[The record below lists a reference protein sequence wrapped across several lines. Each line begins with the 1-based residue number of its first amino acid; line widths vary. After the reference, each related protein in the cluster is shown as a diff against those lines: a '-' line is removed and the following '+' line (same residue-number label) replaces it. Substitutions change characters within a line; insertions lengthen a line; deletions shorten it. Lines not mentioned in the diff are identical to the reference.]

1 MASATTP
8 PLTLPHSDACPQ
20 MRPSL
25 WPAAAQG
32 RERLKI
38 TAEDRLRRT
47 RSIASSH
54 HTTSSG
60 HHRDSTS
67 TDPFATK
74 QQAEVAALEAYNRA
88 HRYDNQACRPAAHLQ
103 RRRSQ
108 TTGRTEGSF
117 FEDARLGRRRSTS
130 TKGESRPPQSRRSQ
144 QPPTVNENATDS
156 AGEERVVTRK
166 RSVIPPSS
174 AVTQSQ
180 RENLTVPSTTSQRTR
195 KPQSVYADGSPVP
208 RRPVPL
214 AQRSSTLQL
223 SSTPASEHTD
233 GLGIDTAHLSDFG
246 EPTVTAHPFEPIR
259 PSIRETQ
266 TDEEILTLARD
277 RCLQDFQQKR
287 VRERKSFIL
296 APFQKR
302 RATNHFTTS
311 DSSYDTTLP
320 SFNCAGDGTRASL
333 PPASISFPLVPVTIT
348 KSATKP
354 RNLSETL
361 KGRLRKVFRKASS
374 APSGLPPQHV
384 QAKHSHY
391 GTSEEAPLTVPK
403 EVADPFVSV
412 SEDTLVAAAE
422 QTVASTNS
430 RSSGAQSR
438 GAQSRV
444 TSWATSTA
452 AGTCKSRAEAA
463 QLGSVEEHGGLV
475 RSNSISTLRK
485 AKSFFGKPAH
495 NRLRRPSKA
504 ELSTSE
510 ESQGLYNALQQRM
523 KPAKRTPT
531 PDDEY
536 TGDGTEDRHSSVSSG
551 LAGLPSQ
558 QKANDT
564 VTVSSN
570 KRYST
575 PTIRSVTPDPQAY
588 KHRICSPV
596 EEVLSPA
603 YVTEDHVPRRVPV
616 DERGEAPSEQTLL
629 QRRRA
634 IKAPAPSHEQLQ
646 RRMEKSR
653 NRWQSP
659 LDELSPHPARA
670 DMDENPYEL
679 RSLNQSVQQPKAHND
694 LPHHAKIG
702 EQVDLTGRGAML
714 SPSVYSRASDG
725 SSPQLFVPV
734 EDSGMVVTITGREV
748 KSYAI
753 SPPKPETKQRPA
765 QTSGQWR
772 RWLSDEMSGFKT
784 AGEDFSLAQAFLD
797 EDAADRSVSTSAEQ
811 KGQGDQAQRT
821 SIVPPIDGR
830 PASTTISARPDSTA
844 TGRPRASSRR
854 SSFMNERYPIVDS
867 VRNSS
872 GESITSKNVRSR
884 AGSSSDRE
892 QTIQSIPNRQTQRH
906 AVSRNR
912 VVTSR
917 ASIAQMQSVPKDQS
931 AKDPED
937 IDHTMSGALPP
948 HDDHIATRSI
958 KHSAPPSDHQAK
970 KANKHKSAYELRANY
985 KSSSTGRST
994 PLEIRRRPTP
1004 GDTVNMLEDNT
1015 IRNISAGPYASN
1027 HVPAARKPSTHG
1039 HHAINDNKENTSPA
1053 ADTGSGL
1060 PALSSSEWLAAGA
1073 PNKSRTPSAVHP
1085 AYRKR
1090 SVSRYSPPKG
1100 TSSTGAGDK
1109 GSPAQRMASEWLEKR
1124 SRESTPAFV

>member
-1 MASATTP
+1 MLSR
-8 PLTLPHSDACPQ
+8 SN
-20 MRPSL
+20 S
-25 WPAAAQG
+25 
-32 RERLKI
+32 
-38 TAEDRLRRT
+38 TAEGRLRRT

-88 HRYDNQACRPAAHLQ
+88 HRYDNQACRPVTHLQ

-108 TTGRTEGSF
+108 TTGRTEGSY

-144 QPPTVNENATDS
+144 QPPTVNENAADS

-180 RENLTVPSTTSQRTR
+180 RDNLTVPSTTSQRTR
-195 KPQSVYADGSPVP
+195 KPQSGYADGSPVP

-223 SSTPASEHTD
+223 SSTPVSEHTE
-233 GLGIDTAHLSDFG
+233 GFGGNAAHLSDFG
-246 EPTVTAHPFEPIR
+246 EPTATAHASDFIR

-311 DSSYDTTLP
+311 DSSYDTSLP
-320 SFNCAGDGTRASL
+320 PFSYAGDGTRASP
-333 PPASISFPLVPVTIT
+333 PPASESFPLVPVTIT

-354 RNLSETL
+354 RNFSETL
-361 KGRLRKVFRKASS
+361 KGRIKKVFRKASN
-374 APSGLPPQHV
+374 APSGLPAQHV

-391 GTSEEAPLTVPK
+391 GTSEEAPLTVPSK
-403 EVADPFVSV
+403 IADPFVSL
-412 SEDTLVAAAE
+412 SEDTLIAVTE
-422 QTVASTNS
+422 QQAPSTNS

-463 QLGSVEEHGGLV
+463 HLGSVEEHGGLV

-485 AKSFFGKPAH
+485 AKSFFGKPVQ

-510 ESQGLYNALQQRM
+510 ESQGLYHALQQRM
-523 KPAKRTPT
+523 RPEKRTPT
-531 PDDEY
+531 SDDEY
-536 TGDGTEDRHSSVSSG
+536 TVDGLDDRKSRVSSG
-551 LAGLPSQ
+551 LTSLPSQ
-558 QKANDT
+558 QQGNDT
-564 VTVSSN
+564 VTS
-570 KRYST
+570 KQRYST
-575 PTIRSVTPDPQAY
+575 PTIRSVTLDPQA
-588 KHRICSPV
+588 HQLRICSPV

-603 YVTEDHVPRRVPV
+603 HVAEHHVPRRVPL
-616 DERGEAPSEQTLL
+616 DERSGALSEQTPL

-646 RRMEKSR
+646 RRMEKSK
-653 NRWQSP
+653 NRWQTP

-679 RSLNQSVQQPKAHND
+679 HSLNQSLQQPKAHND

-702 EQVDLTGRGAML
+702 EQIGPIGREAIL

-725 SSPQLFVPV
+725 ASPQPFMPV

-753 SPPKPETKQRPA
+753 SPPKQEVKQRSV

-772 RWLSDEMSGFKT
+772 RWLSDEMSGFKS
-784 AGEDFSLAQAFLD
+784 AGEDFSLAQAFLNGGAD
-797 EDAADRSVSTSAEQ
+797 DRSRSTSAEQ
-811 KGQGDQAQRT
+811 TGHGDEARRT
-821 SIVPPIDGR
+821 SIVPPMDGR
-830 PASTTISARPDSTA
+830 PASTTINARPDSTA

-854 SSFMNERYPIVDS
+854 SSFMNERYPLVDT

-872 GESITSKNVRSR
+872 GESITSRNLRSR
-884 AGSSSDRE
+884 AGSSSERE
-892 QTIQSIPNRQTQRH
+892 HTVQSISDRQTQRQ

-912 VVTSR
+912 VVTGR
-917 ASIAQMQSVPKDQS
+917 ASIAQMQSIPPNES
-931 AKDPED
+931 ARTSSDATQD
-937 IDHTMSGALPP
+937 YNMSGALPRRE
-948 HDDHIATRSI
+948 DHTAATSI
-958 KHSAPPSDHQAK
+958 KQSVPPSEHQAK
-970 KANKHKSAYELRANY
+970 KANKHKSACELRANY

-994 PLEIRRRPTP
+994 PLEIRRRPAP
-1004 GDTVNMLEDNT
+1004 SDTVKMLEDNT
-1015 IRNISAGPYASN
+1015 IRNISAGPYAPH
-1027 HVPAARKPSTHG
+1027 HVAAARKSSTHG
-1039 HHAINDNKENTSPA
+1039 HHTANDNKENTSPA
-1053 ADTGSGL
+1053 AETGSGL

-1100 TSSTGAGDK
+1100 ASSAGDGGK

>member
-1 MASATTP
+1 MLSR
-8 PLTLPHSDACPQ
+8 SN
-20 MRPSL
+20 S
-25 WPAAAQG
+25 
-32 RERLKI
+32 

-60 HHRDSTS
+60 HQRDSTS

-88 HRYDNQACRPAAHLQ
+88 HRYENQACRPATHLQ

-108 TTGRTEGSF
+108 TTGRTEGSY

-144 QPPTVNENATDS
+144 QPPTVNENTTDS

-174 AVTQSQ
+174 AVTQAQ
-180 RENLTVPSTTSQRTR
+180 HDNLAVPSTTSQRAR

-223 SSTPASEHTD
+223 TSTPASEHTD
-233 GLGIDTAHLSDFG
+233 GRAGNAAHLSDFG
-246 EPTVTAHPFEPIR
+246 EPTATAHTSDCTR

-266 TDEEILTLARD
+266 IDEEILTLARD

-320 SFNCAGDGTRASL
+320 PFNYAGEGTRASL
-333 PPASISFPLVPVTIT
+333 PHLSEPFPMVPVTIT
-348 KSATKP
+348 KSASKP
-354 RNLSETL
+354 RNFSETL
-361 KGRLRKVFRKASS
+361 KGRIKKVFRKASS
-374 APSGLPPQHV
+374 APSGLPAQHV

-391 GTSEEAPLTVPK
+391 GTSEEASLTVPSK
-403 EVADPFVSV
+403 IADPFVSV
-412 SEDTLVAAAE
+412 SEDTLIAATE
-422 QTVASTNS
+422 QHATSTNS

-438 GAQSRV
+438 SAQSRV

-452 AGTCKSRAEAA
+452 AGTCKSRAEAGH
-463 QLGSVEEHGGLV
+463 LGSVEEHGSLV
-475 RSNSISTLRK
+475 RTKSVSTLRK
-485 AKSFFGKPAH
+485 AKSFFGKPVQ

-536 TGDGTEDRHSSVSSG
+536 TGDGIMASRSRVSSG
-551 LAGLPSQ
+551 LASLPSQ
-558 QKANDT
+558 QQGDDT
-564 VTVSSN
+564 VAS
-570 KRYST
+570 KQRYST

-588 KHRICSPV
+588 RIRICSPV
-596 EEVLSPA
+596 EEVQSPA
-603 YVTEDHVPRRVPV
+603 PVAEHHISRRAPL
-616 DERGEAPSEQTLL
+616 DEHAGASPEQALL

-646 RRMEKSR
+646 RRMEKSK

-670 DMDENPYEL
+670 NMDENPYEL
-679 RSLNQSVQQPKAHND
+679 LSLSQSLQQSHAHND

-702 EQVDLTGRGAML
+702 EQTHSVGREAML
-714 SPSVYSRASDG
+714 SASVYSRASD
-725 SSPQLFVPV
+725 SVSPQPFAPV

-753 SPPKPETKQRPA
+753 SPPKPETKQRPT

-772 RWLSDEMSGFKT
+772 RWLSDEMSGFKA

-797 EDAADRSVSTSAEQ
+797 GGAADRSRSTSAEQ
-811 KGQGDQAQRT
+811 IAHGAEARRT
-821 SIVPPIDGR
+821 SIVPPADGR

-854 SSFMNERYPIVDS
+854 SSFMNERYPLVDT

-872 GESITSKNVRSR
+872 GESVTSRNLRSR
-884 AGSSSDRE
+884 AGSSSERE
-892 QTIQSIPNRQTQRH
+892 HTVQSISDRQTQRQ

-912 VVTSR
+912 VVTGR
-917 ASIAQMQSVPKDQS
+917 ASIAQMQSIPTD
-931 AKDPED
+931 ED
-937 IDHTMSGALPP
+937 VGASENTTQDYSMSGALPG
-948 HDDHIATRSI
+948 HDDHPTAALAKQSVPVSEHQTR
-958 KHSAPPSDHQAK
+958 

-994 PLEIRRRPTP
+994 PLEIRRRPMQ
-1004 GDTVNMLEDNT
+1004 GDTANMLEDNT
-1015 IRNISAGPYASN
+1015 IRNISAGPYAPH
-1027 HVPAARKPSTHG
+1027 HVSAARKPSTHG
-1039 HHAINDNKENTSPA
+1039 HHTTNVNKENTSPA

-1100 TSSTGAGDK
+1100 ASGVGGGGK
-1109 GSPAQRMASEWLEKR
+1109 GIPAQRMASEWLEKR

>member
-1 MASATTP
+1 MLSR
-8 PLTLPHSDACPQ
+8 SN
-20 MRPSL
+20 S
-25 WPAAAQG
+25 
-32 RERLKI
+32 

-60 HHRDSTS
+60 HQRDSTS

-88 HRYDNQACRPAAHLQ
+88 HRYENQACRPATHLQ

-108 TTGRTEGSF
+108 TTGRTEGSY

-144 QPPTVNENATDS
+144 QPPTVNENTTDS

-174 AVTQSQ
+174 AVTQAQ
-180 RENLTVPSTTSQRTR
+180 HDNLAVPSTTSQRTR

-223 SSTPASEHTD
+223 TSTPASEHTD
-233 GLGIDTAHLSDFG
+233 GRAGNAAHLSDFG
-246 EPTVTAHPFEPIR
+246 EPTATAHTSDCTR

-320 SFNCAGDGTRASL
+320 PFNYAGEGTRASL
-333 PPASISFPLVPVTIT
+333 PHLSEPFPMVPVTIT
-348 KSATKP
+348 KSASKP
-354 RNLSETL
+354 RNFSETL
-361 KGRLRKVFRKASS
+361 KGRIKKVFRKASS
-374 APSGLPPQHV
+374 APSGLPAQHV

-391 GTSEEAPLTVPK
+391 GTSEEAPLTVPSK
-403 EVADPFVSV
+403 IADPFVSV
-412 SEDTLVAAAE
+412 SEDTLIAATE
-422 QTVASTNS
+422 QHATSTNS

-463 QLGSVEEHGGLV
+463 HPGSVEEHGGLV
-475 RSNSISTLRK
+475 RTKSVSTLRK
-485 AKSFFGKPAH
+485 AKSFFGKPVQ

-523 KPAKRTPT
+523 RPAKRTPT

-536 TGDGTEDRHSSVSSG
+536 TGDGIEASRSRVSSG
-551 LAGLPSQ
+551 LASLPSQ
-558 QKANDT
+558 QQAND
-564 VTVSSN
+564 TVSSN
-570 KRYST
+570 KRYRT
-575 PTIRSVTPDPQAY
+575 PTIRSVTPDPKAY
-588 KHRICSPV
+588 HLRICSPV
-596 EEVLSPA
+596 AEVLSPA
-603 YVTEDHVPRRVPV
+603 YIAEEHASRRAPL
-616 DERGEAPSEQTLL
+616 DEHSEASSEQTLL

-634 IKAPAPSHEQLQ
+634 IKAPAPSREQLQ
-646 RRMEKSR
+646 RRMEKSK

-659 LDELSPHPARA
+659 LDELSPHPTRA

-679 RSLNQSVQQPKAHND
+679 LSINQSLQQPHARND

-702 EQVDLTGRGAML
+702 EHVHLVGREAML
-714 SPSVYSRASDG
+714 SPSVYYRASDG
-725 SSPQLFVPV
+725 ASPQPFVPV
-734 EDSGMVVTITGREV
+734 EESGMVVTITGREV

-753 SPPKPETKQRPA
+753 SPPKQELKQRPA

-772 RWLSDEMSGFKT
+772 RWLSDEMSGFKA

-797 EDAADRSVSTSAEQ
+797 GGAADRSRSTSAEQ
-811 KGQGDQAQRT
+811 TAHGAEARCT
-821 SIVPPIDGR
+821 SIVLPTDGR
-830 PASTTISARPDSTA
+830 PVSTTISARPDSTA

-854 SSFMNERYPIVDS
+854 SSFMNERYPLVDT

-872 GESITSKNVRSR
+872 GESVTSRNLRSR
-884 AGSSSDRE
+884 AGSSSERE
-892 QTIQSIPNRQTQRH
+892 HTVQSISDRQTQRQ
-906 AVSRNR
+906 AVSRTR
-912 VVTSR
+912 VVTGR
-917 ASIAQMQSVPKDQS
+917 ASIAQMQSIPTD
-931 AKDPED
+931 ED
-937 IDHTMSGALPP
+937 VGTPGNTTQDYSMSGALPR
-948 HDDHIATRSI
+948 HDDQPTAA
-958 KHSAPPSDHQAK
+958 SAKQSVPPSEHQAK

-994 PLEIRRRPTP
+994 PLEIRRRPAP
-1004 GDTVNMLEDNT
+1004 SDTANMLEDNT

-1027 HVPAARKPSTHG
+1027 HVPAARKSSTHG
-1039 HHAINDNKENTSPA
+1039 HHTTNDNKENTSPA

-1073 PNKSRTPSAVHP
+1073 PNKSRTPSVVHP

-1100 TSSTGAGDK
+1100 ASGVGGGGK

>member
-1 MASATTP
+1 MASAMMLSSTRP
-8 PLTLPHSDACPQ
+8 PHLETCPRV
-20 MRPSL
+20 RPGVWS
-25 WPAAAQG
+25 AVAQ
-32 RERLKI
+32 
-38 TAEDRLRRT
+38 EDRLRRT

-60 HHRDSTS
+60 HQRDSTS

-88 HRYDNQACRPAAHLQ
+88 HRYEGQACRPATHLQ

-108 TTGRTEGSF
+108 TTGRTEGSY

-144 QPPTVNENATDS
+144 QPPTVNENTTDS

-174 AVTQSQ
+174 AVTQAQ
-180 RENLTVPSTTSQRTR
+180 HDNLAVPSTTSQRTR

-223 SSTPASEHTD
+223 SSTPTSEHTD
-233 GLGIDTAHLSDFG
+233 GRGGNAAHLADFG
-246 EPTVTAHPFEPIR
+246 KPTVTAHTSELVR

-320 SFNCAGDGTRASL
+320 PFNYAGEGTRASL
-333 PPASISFPLVPVTIT
+333 PHLSEPFPMVPVTIT
-348 KSATKP
+348 KSASKP
-354 RNLSETL
+354 RNFSETL
-361 KGRLRKVFRKASS
+361 KGRIKKVFRKASS
-374 APSGLPPQHV
+374 APSGLPAQHV

-391 GTSEEAPLTVPK
+391 GASEEAPLTIPSK
-403 EVADPFVSV
+403 IADPFVGV
-412 SEDTLVAAAE
+412 SEDTLIAATKEHA
-422 QTVASTNS
+422 TSTNS

-463 QLGSVEEHGGLV
+463 HPGSVEEHGGLV
-475 RSNSISTLRK
+475 RTKSVSTLRK
-485 AKSFFGKPAH
+485 AKSFFGKPVQ

-510 ESQGLYNALQQRM
+510 ESQALYNALQQRM
-523 KPAKRTPT
+523 RPAKRTPT

-536 TGDGTEDRHSSVSSG
+536 TGDGIEASRSRVSSG
-551 LAGLPSQ
+551 LASLPSQ
-558 QKANDT
+558 QQAND
-564 VTVSSN
+564 TVSSN
-570 KRYST
+570 KRYRT
-575 PTIRSVTPDPQAY
+575 PTIRSVTPDPKAY
-588 KHRICSPV
+588 HLRICSPV
-596 EEVLSPA
+596 AEVLSPA
-603 YVTEDHVPRRVPV
+603 YVAVEHASRRAPL
-616 DERGEAPSEQTLL
+616 DEHSEASSEQTLL

-634 IKAPAPSHEQLQ
+634 IKAPAPSREQLQ
-646 RRMEKSR
+646 RRVEKSK

-679 RSLNQSVQQPKAHND
+679 RSINQSLQQPHARND

-702 EQVDLTGRGAML
+702 EHVHFVGREAML

-725 SSPQLFVPV
+725 ASPQPFVPL
-734 EDSGMVVTITGREV
+734 EESGMVVTITGREV

-753 SPPKPETKQRPA
+753 SPPKQELKQRPA

-772 RWLSDEMSGFKT
+772 RWLSDEMSGFRS
-784 AGEDFSLAQAFLD
+784 AGEDFSLAQAFLNGA
-797 EDAADRSVSTSAEQ
+797 AADRSRSIPAEQ
-811 KGQGDQAQRT
+811 TGLGDEPRRT
-821 SIVPPIDGR
+821 SIVPHVDNR
-830 PASTTISARPDSTA
+830 PPSTANSARRDSTA

-867 VRNSS
+867 LRNSS
-872 GESITSKNVRSR
+872 GESITSWNLRSR
-884 AGSSSDRE
+884 AGSSSERE
-892 QTIQSIPNRQTQRH
+892 HTVQSISDRQIQRQ

-917 ASIAQMQSVPKDQS
+917 ASIAQMQSITTH
-931 AKDPED
+931 ED
-937 IDHTMSGALPP
+937 GETAENTTQEHSKSGALPR
-948 HDDHIATRSI
+948 HDDKPTTALA
-958 KHSAPPSDHQAK
+958 KHSAPLSEHQAK

-1004 GDTVNMLEDNT
+1004 GDTANMLEDNT
-1015 IRNISAGPYASN
+1015 IRNISAGPYAAH
-1027 HVPAARKPSTHG
+1027 HVLAARKTSTHG
-1039 HHAINDNKENTSPA
+1039 HHTTNDNKENTSPA
-1053 ADTGSGL
+1053 PDTGSGL
-1060 PALSSSEWLAAGA
+1060 PALSSSEWLATGA
-1073 PNKSRTPSAVHP
+1073 PKKSRTPSAVHP

-1100 TSSTGAGDK
+1100 GVVSGGGGGGGK

>member
-1 MASATTP
+1 MASATMLSTRSHP
-8 PLTLPHSDACPQ
+8 DTCLRERLSI
-20 MRPSL
+20 
-25 WPAAAQG
+25 WPAIAQG
-32 RERLKI
+32 RERPDI

-74 QQAEVAALEAYNRA
+74 QQAEVAALEAYKRA
-88 HRYDNQACRPAAHLQ
+88 HRYDNQACRPAVHLQ

-108 TTGRTEGSF
+108 TTGRTEGSY
-117 FEDARLGRRRSTS
+117 FEDARLGRRRSTY

-144 QPPTVNENATDS
+144 QPPTVNENAKDS
-156 AGEERVVTRK
+156 AGGERVVTRK

-180 RENLTVPSTTSQRTR
+180 RENLTLPSATSLRTR

-214 AQRSSTLQL
+214 VQRSSTLQL
-223 SSTPASEHTD
+223 SSTPASEHTG

-246 EPTVTAHPFEPIR
+246 EPNVTAHALEPIR

-277 RCLQDFQQKR
+277 RCLQDFQQKK

-320 SFNCAGDGTRASL
+320 SLNYAGDGTRASL
-333 PPASISFPLVPVTIT
+333 PPASERFPLVPVTIT

-354 RNLSETL
+354 RNFSETL
-361 KGRLRKVFRKASS
+361 KGRIKKVFRKASS
-374 APSGLPPQHV
+374 APSGLPQQHV
-384 QAKHSHY
+384 KAKRSHY
-391 GTSEEAPLTVPK
+391 GTSEEAPLTVPSK
-403 EVADPFVSV
+403 IADPFVSV
-412 SEDTLVAAAE
+412 SEDTLIAATEPQA
-422 QTVASTNS
+422 TSTNS

-463 QLGSVEEHGGLV
+463 HLGSVEEHGGLV

-485 AKSFFGKPAH
+485 AKSFFGRPVQ

-536 TGDGTEDRHSSVSSG
+536 AGDGTDDRTSRVSSG
-551 LAGLPSQ
+551 LASLPSQ
-558 QKANDT
+558 QKSND
-564 VTVSSN
+564 TVSSN

-603 YVTEDHVPRRVPV
+603 HVAEHHVSRRTPLDEHPGASSDH
-616 DERGEAPSEQTLL
+616 TLL

-646 RRMEKSR
+646 RRMEKSK

-679 RSLNQSVQQPKAHND
+679 RSLNQSVQQPVHHND

-702 EQVDLTGRGAML
+702 EHLHPVDREAML

-725 SSPQLFVPV
+725 ASPQPWMPV

-772 RWLSDEMSGFKT
+772 RWLSDEMSGFK
-784 AGEDFSLAQAFLD
+784 AEGEDFSLAQAFLNG
-797 EDAADRSVSTSAEQ
+797 DAADGSCSTSAEQ
-811 KGQGDQAQRT
+811 TSHGDQARRT
-821 SIVPPIDGR
+821 SIVPPTDGR
-830 PASTTISARPDSTA
+830 PVSTTISARPDSTA
-844 TGRPRASSRR
+844 TGRPPASSRR

-892 QTIQSIPNRQTQRH
+892 QTIQSIPDRQTQRQAIPRH
-906 AVSRNR
+906 R
-912 VVTSR
+912 VVTGR
-917 ASIAQMQSVPKDQS
+917 ASIARMQSIPKVDSVQTS
-931 AKDPED
+931 ED
-937 IDHTMSGALPP
+937 TDHTMSGALPRL
-948 HDDHIATRSI
+948 DDNVAATSI
-958 KHSAPPSDHQAK
+958 KHFVTPSEHQAK
-970 KANKHKSAYELRANY
+970 KANKHQSAYELRANY

-994 PLEIRRRPTP
+994 PLEIRRRPTQ
-1004 GDTVNMLEDNT
+1004 GDTVNMLADNT
-1015 IRNISAGPYASN
+1015 IRNISAGPYAS
-1027 HVPAARKPSTHG
+1027 HHLPAVRKSSTHG

-1100 TSSTGAGDK
+1100 TSSGGGGGGGK